1 MFEQFAGILNRDEFM
16 ADYAR
21 GAIGGGV
28 PGAVHAFDAALEGDW
43 DRFRYQIAVEGSV
56 IGTYWAVLQIL
67 NKIQGLKYAMSFV
80 RAHGSVGAAR
90 SLILRG
96 FLVNPIVSVP
106 LVVVGS
112 SMLLHAGHEAVAE
125 SLPEHEQPGFWQMV
139 GAALGGN
146 VGVGD
151 HGLF

>member
-1 MFEQFAGILNRDEFM
+1 MFEKFAGILNRDEFM

-43 DRFRYQIAVEGSV
+43 DRFRYQIAVEGTV
-56 IGTYWAVLQIL
+56 IGTYWGLLQLL
-67 NKIQGLKYAMSFV
+67 NRIQGPKYALSFA
-80 RAHGSVGAAR
+80 RAHGSIGAAR
-90 SLILRG
+90 GLILQQ
-96 FLVNPIVSVP
+96 PIVAIP
-106 LVVVGS
+106 LATVAVTYAVHS
-112 SMLLHAGHEAVAE
+112 GHQAIAE
-125 SLPEHEQPGFWQMV
+125 SLPEYEQPGFWQMV
-139 GAALGGN
+139 GAALGGS

>member
-1 MFEQFAGILNRDEFM
+1 MFEDWVGILNRDEFM

-21 GAIGGGV
+21 GVLGGGV
-28 PGAVHAFDAALEGDW
+28 PGAVHAADAALEGDW
-43 DRFRYQIAVEGSV
+43 DRFRYNIAVEGSV
-56 IGTYWAVLQIL
+56 LGTYWGILQIM
-67 NKIQGLKYAMSFV
+67 NYIQGPKYAMSFL
-80 RAHGSVGAAR
+80 RAHSSIGAAR
-90 SLILRG
+90 GLVG
-96 FLVNPIVSVP
+96 KAFLANPLVSVP
-106 LVVVGS
+106 LVTAAVSYGVHS
-112 SMLLHAGHEAVAE
+112 GHQAVAE